1 GVRGEVLTAALLELR
16 EVTMQFGGL
25 VAINAVSVT
34 LPAGALYGLIGP
46 NGAGKTT
53 LFNVVTGV
61 YMPTRGQ
68 VLLEGRSIAGRPSH
82 AISAAGIARTFQ
94 NIRLFTALSVLDNVK
109 VA

>member
-1 GVRGEVLTAALLELR
+1 MTALLELH

-25 VAINAVSVT
+25 VAVNAVSVT

-61 YMPTRGQ
+61 YTPTRGS
-68 VLLEGRSIAGRPSH
+68 VLLEGRSIAGRHLRDGTLQHMVPLRAS
-82 AISAAGIARTFQ
+82 
-94 NIRLFTALSVLDNVK
+94 
-109 VA
+109 